1 MTRNEHLFSVIEMNY
16 TRKSFLN
23 QPANEHAQKGHLSG
37 ICLLKISTIIKVG
50 AHYLCLGFDWCRQT
64 LKQEPRET
72 AMAVASP

>member
-1 MTRNEHLFSVIEMNY
+1 MARNKYLFSVIKMNY

-37 ICLLKISTIIKVG
+37 IYLLKISTIIKVG

-64 LKQEPRET
+64 LKQEPREI